1 MDDFRKYTFT
11 PEAGQILCAA
21 EEAARALGA
30 DCMRTEH
37 LVLGFL
43 SDSAARIARLL
54 ERGGVN
60 KEELQA
66 TIQRIRIHEA
76 SCESRLP
83 GYKFPMSAEFRNVIR
98 SAHQERSSHSD
109 PRITEFT
116 LLAALLEQGCST
128 GMYCLRRHYGAL
140 DTLRHSFQDFL
151 GEPTPP
157 SPPPA
162 PPAPPRPVRTPDGF
176 HWSERPG
183 AMNRLSG
190 SLPVPWR
197 YSRPYSRRARQALD
211 NAVAA
216 AREHGVEWIGSAYLL
231 FGLSAARGSV
241 SAAVLDSLGL
251 AANNVKAVIAEL
263 TPVENTTIDRLAQPQ
278 PTRELKLAVNKAA
291 ELAHVQQSDVITPE
305 HLLFALLSDGQN
317 NASYLLY
324 RMNVDAEDIFD
335 DLHRA
340 LDTWSLAENAE

>member
-1 MDDFRKYTFT
+1 
-11 PEAGQILCAA
+11 
-21 EEAARALGA
+21 
-30 DCMRTEH
+30 
-37 LVLGFL
+37 
-43 SDSAARIARLL
+43 
-54 ERGGVN
+54 
-60 KEELQA
+60 
-66 TIQRIRIHEA
+66 
-76 SCESRLP
+76 
-83 GYKFPMSAEFRNVIR
+83 
-98 SAHQERSSHSD
+98 
-109 PRITEFT
+109 
-116 LLAALLEQGCST
+116 
-128 GMYCLRRHYGAL
+128 
-140 DTLRHSFQDFL
+140 
-151 GEPTPP
+151 
-157 SPPPA
+157 
-162 PPAPPRPVRTPDGF
+162 
-176 HWSERPG
+176 
-183 AMNRLSG
+183 
-190 SLPVPWR
+190 
-197 YSRPYSRRARQALD
+197 LD